1 MTTAAIFGR
10 VWSEKVGMMM
20 SNIFCGEILPRYG
33 ITTRSFNVIN
43 EIWAALLISRISDGR
58 SLVFGVER

>member
-10 VWSEKVGMMM
+10 VWSERVGMMI

-33 ITTRSFNVIN
+33 ITTLSFNVIN
-43 EIWAALLISRISDGR
+43 EIWAALPISGISEGR
-58 SLVFGVER
+58 SWFSVL

>member
-43 EIWAALLISRISDGR
+43 EIWAALLISRISDCR